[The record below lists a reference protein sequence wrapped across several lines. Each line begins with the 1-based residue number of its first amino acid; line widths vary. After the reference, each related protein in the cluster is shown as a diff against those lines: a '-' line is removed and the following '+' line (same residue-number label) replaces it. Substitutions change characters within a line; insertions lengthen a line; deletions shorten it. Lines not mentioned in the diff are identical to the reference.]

1 MRRHSAAVLASL
13 GSALLVTCLSSVV
26 RPLVA
31 GNSQGKEVFEKRCT
45 GCHSLDNDKMGPRL
59 RGVFGRAAASVP
71 SFSYSESIRK
81 SGVTWDSSS
90 LDKWLTDPDGFI
102 PDSDMAFRVTNKEER
117 ATIIE
122 YLKDTSR
129 K

>member
-1 MRRHSAAVLASL
+1 MRYSSVVLASL

-26 RPLVA
+26 QPLVA
-31 GNSQGKEVFEKRCT
+31 GNNQGKEAFEKRCT
-45 GCHSLDNDKMGPRL
+45 GCHSLDNDKSGPRL

-71 SFSYSESIRK
+71 SFPYSESIRRA
-81 SGVTWDSSS
+81 GVTWDSSS

-122 YLKDTSR
+122 YLKGVSS

>member
-1 MRRHSAAVLASL
+1 MRRHSIAALIAL
-13 GSALLVTCLSSVV
+13 GSALLVTCVLWDVQ
-26 RPLVA
+26 PLFA
-31 GNSQGKEVFEKRCT
+31 GNGQGKELFEKRCT

-59 RGVFGRAAASVP
+59 RGVFGRAAANVP
-71 SFSYSESIRK
+71 SFPYSEALRK

-122 YLKDTSR
+122 YLKDVSP